1 LLLGQKNNR
10 MLTLHFFRR
19 FGKLFYSIASD
30 DEVVDILALK
40 FFEDRFLKI
49 LQRCQF
55 KMGDDLRLGLV
66 LSQLVFEK
74 SSRLKLRPKVIFE
87 DFSRYY
93 LGFSNVIFQ
102 CGE

>member
-1 LLLGQKNNR
+1 

-19 FGKLFYSIASD
+19 FGKLFYSIASV
-30 DEVVDILALK
+30 DEVVDILVMK
-40 FFEDRFLKI
+40 FFEDRFLKF
-49 LQRCQF
+49 LQIRQF
-55 KMGDDLRLGLV
+55 KMGDDLRPGLV